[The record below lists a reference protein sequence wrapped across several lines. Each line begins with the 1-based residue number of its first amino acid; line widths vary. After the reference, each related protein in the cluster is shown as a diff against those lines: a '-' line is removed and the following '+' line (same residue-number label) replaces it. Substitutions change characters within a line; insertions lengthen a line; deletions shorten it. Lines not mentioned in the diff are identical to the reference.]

1 MKKKIDMEKIL
12 EVVEETQNYLV
23 QKSNYSL
30 TTKGIVH
37 LVINLVEEQLK

>member
-1 MKKKIDMEKIL
+1 MKKINFEKIL
-12 EVVEETQNYLV
+12 KEVEKVENHLAKTTNC
-23 QKSNYSL
+23 SL